1 MSGIWL
7 FCLSGSAS
15 PLFDTGEID
24 GEIIFHGESV
34 IAHTHNVVKWVIS
47 SALLCKSYNCEVHGP
62 LYSKRGFYSNM
73 KLSLLSVKVFYRKKP
88 KFKERRNSSKSELR
102 YASCHYINTPFNT
115 CKLSCLFFNA
125 ERKEA
130 RSKSNPNL
138 PAAMDNTS
146 GTEAE
151 INESTSSMSC
161 SINEFET
168 YVCLPKLSG
177 ISHFMHDYTSCFCSI
192 LGNALLWVL

>member
-1 MSGIWL
+1 M
-7 FCLSGSAS
+7 
-15 PLFDTGEID
+15 FDK

-34 IAHTHNVVKWVIS
+34 IAHTHNHNVVKRVIS
-47 SALLCKSYNCEVHGP
+47 SALLCESYNCEAHGP
-62 LYSKRGFYSNM
+62 LYSIRGFYSNM

-88 KFKERRNSSKSELR
+88 KFKERRKSSKSKLR
-102 YASCHYINTPFNT
+102 YPSCHYINTPLILVNYHVY
-115 CKLSCLFFNA
+115 FFNA
-125 ERKEA
+125 ERKEV
-130 RSKSNPNL
+130 RSKSSPNL

-168 YVCLPKLSG
+168 YVCLPNLSD
-177 ISHFMHDYTSCFCSI
+177 INYFMHEYTSCFCQI
-192 LGNALLWVL
+192 LANALLWVL

>member
-1 MSGIWL
+1 M
-7 FCLSGSAS
+7 
-15 PLFDTGEID
+15 
-24 GEIIFHGESV
+24 

-47 SALLCKSYNCEVHGP
+47 SALLCKSYNSEAHGP

-88 KFKERRNSSKSELR
+88 KFKERRKSSKSKLR
-102 YASCHYINTPFNT
+102 YASCHYIIPLILVNY
-115 CKLSCLFFNA
+115 LVYFFNA

-130 RSKSNPNL
+130 RSKSSPNL

-168 YVCLPKLSG
+168 YVCLPNLSG
-177 ISHFMHDYTSCFCSI
+177 INYFMHEYTSCFCSV
-192 LGNALLWVL
+192 LANALLWVL